1 MAQTDRQTD
10 KSTAWIATAYNDEI
24 ELLEDASR
32 YPAIVKEVHGGREV
46 CPQTGK
52 LHFQGAIILHSQ
64 QRLSALKRWLPTAHL
79 EPAKSKEAIKR
90 YCMKQATAAG
100 DKTVRTNAHPYFRM
114 DELLTLLGNVISDLR
129 ERAMEEYIDLITD
142 DDDRTKEY
150 WYAVNKVLQTYPRT
164 ISSFSQSAIKT
175 AWRYTSAYWISQP
188 TLSITESADKS
199 DSNSPACQEEDDLI
213 SPAQV

>member
-32 YPAIVKEVHGGREV
+32 YPAIVKEVHGGREM

-90 YCMKQATAAG
+90 YCMKQETAAG
-100 DKTVRTNAHPYFRM
+100 DKTVRANVQPYFCM
-114 DELLTLLGNVISDLR
+114 DELLTLLGNEVRDLH
-129 ERAMEEYIDLITD
+129 ANSVHEYIDLITD
-142 DDDRTKEY
+142 DEDRNKEY
-150 WYAVNKVLQTYPRT
+150 WWAVNCVIERYPRT
-164 ISSFSQSAIKT
+164 ISAYAQSAVKT
-175 AWRYTSAYWISQP
+175 AWRYTSHYWKSQP

-199 DSNSPACQEEDDLI
+199 TPQEDDLI

>member
-10 KSTAWIATAYNDEI
+10 RAAAWIATAYNDEI

-32 YPAIVKEVHGGREV
+32 YPSIVKEVHGGREM

-90 YCMKQATAAG
+90 YCMKSETAVG
-100 DKTVRTNAHPYFRM
+100 DKTVRENVMPYYRM
-114 DELLTLLGNVISDLR
+114 DEWLTMIATEIRRMRKDNIQ
-129 ERAMEEYIDLITD
+129 EYIDLCID
-142 DDDRTKEY
+142 DEDRTKEF
-150 WYAVNKVLQTYPRT
+150 WAAVEAICRIQPRA
-164 ISSFSQSAIKT
+164 ISALTNPAIKM
-175 AWRYTSAYWISQP
+175 AWKWTHKVWLSQP
-188 TLSITESADKS
+188 SLSITGTADKLVE
-199 DSNSPACQEEDDLI
+199 EEDDLI
-213 SPAQV
+213 SPAEI